1 MKRLLVFRH
10 AKAGPHDEKRDKQR
24 DLVDRG
30 RTDSARMGRAMR
42 ERGYVPDLV
51 LCSTAKRT
59 AETWNHAAPALAAKP
74 DVEFLDSLYDASET
88 RILKCIRAVRKSAP
102 VLLCIGHNPGLER
115 LARQL
120 ARKPTNAEERSCYT
134 AMVEKFPTAALAVL
148 DFDSDA
154 WTDICPSE
162 GALTDFL
169 TPGKLEAD

>member
-42 ERGYVPDLV
+42 ERGYIPDLV
-51 LCSTAKRT
+51 LCSSAKRT
-59 AETWNHAAPALAAKP
+59 VETWNHAAPALAAKP
-74 DVEFLDSLYDASET
+74 EVEFLDSLYDASET
-88 RILKCIRAVRKSAP
+88 RILNCIRAVTKSAP
-102 VLLCIGHNPGLER
+102 VLLYIGHNPGLER

-120 ARKPTNAEERSCYT
+120 TRKPKNAEERNRYT

-148 DFDSDA
+148 DFDAEAWADIRPSDA
-154 WTDICPSE
+154 
-162 GALTDFL
+162 ALTDFV
-169 TPGKLEAD
+169 TPGRLEAD